1 MERLISH
8 DVLDYDMGVLWGIA
22 SKYEGIFSDEL
33 VECFCRGLASPASLV
48 SVTDL
53 ILGLAGVKREDP
65 IHGASIAMALVA
77 QKDKGLGLNR
87 LTILAYVSNQL
98 DAATL
103 TDLTLSALTLSL
115 PPAKDA
121 DNFERERLQIRTAH
135 RIMSTVGVPDSRVQT
150 GTNLVFAAREECAD
164 VVATE
169 YANGL
174 EGGFAKAV
182 MHDICLFAPY
192 LTSEGLA
199 VPEDLKLDPITSVGC
214 SLWEQLRVSDPF
226 LD

>member
-1 MERLISH
+1 MERLISQ
-8 DVLDYDMGVLWGIA
+8 DVLVYDLGVLWDIA

-33 VECFCRGLASPASLV
+33 VECFCCGLASPASLV

-53 ILGLAGVKREDP
+53 ILGMAGVRREDP
-65 IHGASIAMALVA
+65 LHGASIAMALVA

-115 PPAKDA
+115 PPVIDVG
-121 DNFERERLQIRTAH
+121 DFERERLQVRTAH
-135 RIMSTVGVPDSRVQT
+135 KIMATVGVPDSRVQAA
-150 GTNLVFAAREECAD
+150 TNLVFASREECAD

-169 YANGL
+169 YANGI

-192 LTSEGLA
+192 LTPEGLV
-199 VPEDLKLDPITSVGC
+199 VPEDLKLDPITAVGC
-214 SLWEQLRVSDPF
+214 SLWEQLRVADPF